1 MTIPTIIT
9 PSQYENAMLA
19 VNRENG
25 DHWIFWAKNASTVF
39 DRHLWLCRD
48 QSAVN
53 ESYHDL
59 ERAEVNS
66 VDVTDENGNTVEI
79 EAWTFK
85 ASQKYVNC
93 LDLEALAEGKVK
105 WL

>member
-9 PSQYENAMLA
+9 PAQYENAMLA

-25 DHWIFWAKNASTVF
+25 DHWIFWATNASTVF
-39 DRHLWLCRD
+39 DKHLWLCREP
-48 QSAVN
+48 SALN

-59 ERAEVNS
+59 EGAEVNS

-79 EAWTFK
+79 EAWTFN
-85 ASQKYVNC
+85 ASQKHVNG
-93 LDLEALAEGKVK
+93 LDLDALAEGEVR
-105 WL
+105 WF